1 MRFIIKTTRN
11 KWWNKRKL
19 NMLDD
24 KKNNIWENLYTDLT
38 TLITTC
44 EFCEKPFDFECI
56 EKERN
61 VLGKQE

>member
-1 MRFIIKTTRN
+1 
-11 KWWNKRKL
+11 
-19 NMLDD
+19 MLDD
-24 KKNNIWENLYTDLT
+24 KINNIWENLYNDLT
-38 TLITTC
+38 TLITKC